1 MVCDFSKF
9 HDSSLEVAA
18 TDNHRCRYHKKGL
31 KYSDSQMIPKGLCAE
46 AFHSIYPFALGL
58 LYRTN
63 SNYTKDSCFVRCPE
77 GNVIFE
83 VRRVPKKFLKRMEFQ
98 LKRIVNIIYPV
109 DPREYDILISVSE
122 SSDTCAMNHGIGQ
135 EYEFNQEKKTELCP
149 AAFDSLFPFVYATA
163 SSENNDSG
171 DYLLSCQDHLTNI
184 VFNVSLN
191 QREEEKEVERDAR
204 PGTKQLPC
212 EDFSNIWISIKSV
225 HGKCDFEFNQ
235 GQKFKFEDMVPD
247 GICISAYH
255 NMYPYIFTLENG
267 GYFTFKMKDKNN
279 IVVQCPS
286 SVGRVAVE
294 VMRDNRS
301 SKNHFTVIQTK
312 GPCPMDMKVD
322 TEKVLPDIFSRSSS
336 CSFCPKLFDAIF
348 PYVNKLNLRN
358 GNQPITVS
366 CPNYP
371 DNVTVEIS
379 KNE

>member
-1 MVCDFSKF
+1 
-9 HDSSLEVAA
+9 
-18 TDNHRCRYHKKGL
+18 
-31 KYSDSQMIPKGLCAE
+31 
-46 AFHSIYPFALGL
+46 
-58 LYRTN
+58 
-63 SNYTKDSCFVRCPE
+63 
-77 GNVIFE
+77 
-83 VRRVPKKFLKRMEFQ
+83 
-98 LKRIVNIIYPV
+98 
-109 DPREYDILISVSE
+109 
-122 SSDTCAMNHGIGQ
+122 
-135 EYEFNQEKKTELCP
+135 
-149 AAFDSLFPFVYATA
+149 
-163 SSENNDSG
+163 
-171 DYLLSCQDHLTNI
+171 
-184 VFNVSLN
+184 
-191 QREEEKEVERDAR
+191 
-204 PGTKQLPC
+204 
-212 EDFSNIWISIKSV
+212 
-225 HGKCDFEFNQ
+225 
-235 GQKFKFEDMVPD
+235 
-247 GICISAYH
+247 
-255 NMYPYIFTLENG
+255 
-267 GYFTFKMKDKNN
+267 MKDKNN